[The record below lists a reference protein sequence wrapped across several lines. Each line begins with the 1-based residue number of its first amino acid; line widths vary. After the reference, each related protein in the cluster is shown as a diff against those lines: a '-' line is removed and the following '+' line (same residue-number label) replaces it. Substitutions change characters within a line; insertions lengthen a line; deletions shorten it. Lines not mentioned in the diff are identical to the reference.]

1 MRVVEGVADIEDVDA
16 FVTRLG
22 EIGTEYGCAVT
33 AFDARYVV
41 DRAHLD
47 RAVELAD
54 RARERGEAIADD
66 HGIEILLS
74 AAGRRQIRRA
84 LEMGVAAGECPA
96 VVVVHDREGTG
107 DEDAAAGAVRDR
119 LAPTDTLGDYD
130 EGRVRAFFGV
140 DDAELAA
147 TDAGLPALVRER
159 VALLPVEK

>member
-1 MRVVEGVADIEDVDA
+1 MAVVEGVAEVEDVDA
-16 FVTRLG
+16 FVARLG
-22 EIGTEYGCAVT
+22 EIGTEHGCAVT

-47 RAVELAD
+47 RAVDLAD

-66 HGIEILLS
+66 HGIEILLY

-84 LEMGVAAGECPA
+84 LEMGVAAGGCPV

-107 DEDAAAGAVRDR
+107 DERAATAAVRDQ
-119 LAPTDTLGDYD
+119 LDPADTLGEYD
-130 EGRVRAFFGV
+130 EERVRAFFGV
-140 DDAELAA
+140 EDAELAA